1 MLGAQNF
8 TLTVNSVNI
17 TAYAN
22 KADLETVIA
31 ELDKTNFAST
41 GNESDPGM
49 PTHKITCGGLWAKAL
64 NNVFSPL
71 ANTPSKVTAVLTI
84 GSGAGRRQM
93 PGNQNVRQRLMP
105 SQGEVMKQREG
116 NAACFGVA
124 GRAVFDA
131 HRAVERSCFDVFGR
145 ATSDGKVSDLRHGG
159 VIGSAALLQNRAF
172 HFHLCHWIIPY
183 L

>member
-84 GSGAGRRQM
+84 GSGAELVTYTWT
-93 PGNQNVRQRLMP
+93 N
-105 SQGEVMKQREG
+105 
-116 NAACFGVA
+116 NAFVTNYKRTLGATEQTTWSATLNLSGAPTVA
-124 GRAVFDA
+124 
-131 HRAVERSCFDVFGR
+131 
-145 ATSDGKVSDLRHGG
+145 
-159 VIGSAALLQNRAF
+159 
-172 HFHLCHWIIPY
+172 
-183 L
+183 